1 MDAHTDREV
10 RTNETDDR
18 KGLLEDLSLSQVL
31 AGALAAVTSV
41 ALSSRIG
48 IAGSL
53 IGVAVASV
61 VSTVASQLYR
71 GMLRRA
77 NDKIREL
84 AASDGEESAAESSNP
99 YGLDRPSDPV
109 VQEAS
114 GRAATPSGVRVA
126 PAELRAAAHRR
137 RQEKIH
143 RRVIVAA
150 VVSSLAAVAISA
162 GVVLLAT
169 NGEGLGQR
177 TGASATQESET
188 VAATTE
194 HHSALTEQT
203 RPKTQQEPATST
215 SSSAGSFTSGDEGAS
230 GDATN
235 ATTTGS
241 NTDADQAT
249 TPEQG
254 QTSTAASTAT
264 AAE

>member
-10 RTNETDDR
+10 RTNETGDR

-41 ALSSRIG
+41 ALSSKIG

-150 VVSSLAAVAISA
+150 VVSSLAAVAVSA

-177 TGASATQESET
+177 TGTATQESE
-188 VAATTE
+188 AAATTTE

-215 SSSAGSFTSGDEGAS
+215 SSSAGSSTSGDEGAS

-235 ATTTGS
+235 STTAGGD
-241 NTDADQAT
+241 TDADQAT

>member
-18 KGLLEDLSLSQVL
+18 KGLLEDLSMSQVL

-84 AASDGEESAAESSNP
+84 AASDGEDSAAESSNP

-150 VVSSLAAVAISA
+150 VVSSLAAVTVSA

-177 TGASATQESET
+177 TGAATQESE
-188 VAATTE
+188 AAATTTE

-215 SSSAGSFTSGDEGAS
+215 SSSAGSSTSGDEGAS

-235 ATTTGS
+235 ATTAGGD
-241 NTDADQAT
+241 TDADQAT

-254 QTSTAASTAT
+254 QTSTAASTAN

>member
-18 KGLLEDLSLSQVL
+18 KGLLEDLSMSQVL

-84 AASDGEESAAESSNP
+84 AASDGEDSAAESSNP

-150 VVSSLAAVAISA
+150 VVSSLAAVAVSA

-177 TGASATQESET
+177 TGAATQESE
-188 VAATTE
+188 AAATTTE

-215 SSSAGSFTSGDEGAS
+215 SSSAGSSTSGDEGAS

-235 ATTTGS
+235 ATTTGGD
-241 NTDADQAT
+241 TDADQAT
-249 TPEQG
+249 TPKQD
-254 QTSTAASTAT
+254 QASTAASTAT

>member
-1 MDAHTDREV
+1 MYQQDASDGK
-10 RTNETDDR
+10 R
-18 KGLLEDLSLSQVL
+18 KGLLEDLSMSQVL

-99 YGLDRPSDPV
+99 YGLDRPSDPSV
-109 VQEAS
+109 HETS

-143 RRVIVAA
+143 RRVIAAA

-177 TGASATQESET
+177 TGAAQESE
-188 VAATTE
+188 AAATTTE

-215 SSSAGSFTSGDEGAS
+215 SSSAGSSTSGDEGAS

-235 ATTTGS
+235 ATTAGGD
-241 NTDADQAT
+241 TDADQAT

>member
-18 KGLLEDLSLSQVL
+18 KGLLEDLSMSQVL

-41 ALSSRIG
+41 TLSSKIG

-99 YGLDRPSDPV
+99 YGLDRPSDPI

-114 GRAATPSGVRVA
+114 GRAAIPSGVRVA

-150 VVSSLAAVAISA
+150 VVSSLAAVAVSA

-177 TGASATQESET
+177 TGAATQESE
-188 VAATTE
+188 AAATTTE

-203 RPKTQQEPATST
+203 RPKTQQEPAAST
-215 SSSAGSFTSGDEGAS
+215 SSSAGSSTSGDEGAS

>member
-10 RTNETDDR
+10 RTNETGDR

-41 ALSSRIG
+41 ALSSKIG

-99 YGLDRPSDPV
+99 YGPDGHATTVTPRPDA
-109 VQEAS
+109 AS
-114 GRAATPSGVRVA
+114 AARIA
-126 PAELRAAAHRR
+126 PAELREAAHQRR
-137 RQEKIH
+137 AREVH
-143 RRVIVAA
+143 RRVMVAA

-169 NGEGLGQR
+169 NGEGLGQH
-177 TGASATQESET
+177 TGSAAPAQETATTS
-188 VAATTE
+188 AATHAAT
-194 HHSALTEQT
+194 AEQQ
-203 RPKTQQEPATST
+203 RPETPKASENGAET
-215 SSSAGSFTSGDEGAS
+215 SSASSSSQDGSSQQGGAN
-230 GDATN
+230 N
-235 ATTTGS
+235 ATTGS
-241 NTDADQAT
+241 AGTDNAEQPGTADTPTEAT
-249 TPEQG
+249 TSE
-254 QTSTAASTAT
+254 